1 MANMCIQKDFPHLEK
16 FGMTRVEAAT
26 VIASVYPE
34 GSTQGESNQMMFDA
48 LNRAAARR
56 TCALPLVTRSSTRL
70 SLSLSLSRLSL
81 PQPLSLSLFLGHY
94 ALPL

>member
-48 LNRAAARR
+48 LDRAAERR

-70 SLSLSLSRLSL
+70 SLSLSL
-81 PQPLSLSLFLGHY
+81 FLGHY